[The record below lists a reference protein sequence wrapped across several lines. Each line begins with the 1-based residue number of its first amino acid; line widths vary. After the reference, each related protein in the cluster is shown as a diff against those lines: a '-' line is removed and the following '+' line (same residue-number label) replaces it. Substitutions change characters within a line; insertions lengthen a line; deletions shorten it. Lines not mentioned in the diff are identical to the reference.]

1 MTTKPVLPF
10 DGLSCKKR
18 GVYRAINPS
27 ELGAVFEIPYLFNTQ
42 KETVVTVAC
51 W

>member
-27 ELGAVFEIPYLFNTQ
+27 ELGAVSKYLIFSTP
-42 KETVVTVAC
+42 KKKR